1 MQNATI
7 YRGVR
12 DGAIWRLAYS
22 IDNQGGVE
30 EVIMTIQGILCKAD
44 LPPFNEKMA

>member
-1 MQNATI
+1 MQKGAI

-22 IDNQGGVE
+22 IDDQGGVE
-30 EVIMTIQGILCKAD
+30 EVVTSMQGILCKAD
-44 LPPFNEKMA
+44 LPPFNEKIA

>member
-1 MQNATI
+1 MQKATI

-12 DGAIWRLAYS
+12 DGPIWRLAYS

-30 EVIMTIQGILCKAD
+30 EVVTSMQGILCKAD
-44 LPPFNEKMA
+44 LPPFNEKIA